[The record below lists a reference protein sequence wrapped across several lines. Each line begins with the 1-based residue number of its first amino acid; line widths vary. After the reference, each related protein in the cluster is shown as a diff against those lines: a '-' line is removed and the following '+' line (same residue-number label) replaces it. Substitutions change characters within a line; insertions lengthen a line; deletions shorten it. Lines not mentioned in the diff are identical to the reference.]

1 MRVNYFIKTLFLFL
15 LVSFN
20 ANGQSLETLKYQG
33 YLLRDYTK
41 YQKAIKIIESSSNL
55 SKTESTEELIHFY
68 YLLTSELIAKK
79 KVNDAEINIEKAEDI
94 INALLKK
101 EPNNAL
107 ALNYKGVFIGYEIA
121 LNKSVAIIKGKSCT
135 NYLEKAYQLEPNNP
149 QILFDKGNSLYYSPK
164 LFGGN
169 KKEALK
175 YFQKAISLL
184 EKQNKYHQNWIYL
197 QLLVLEAHSYE
208 LLNND
213 AQAEKIYLKALK
225 TEPNFP
231 LVKNDLY
238 PKLKARMSGASNE
251 KAKEIDYSLDKK
263 K

>member
-1 MRVNYFIKTLFLFL
+1 MRSKNTIKLILPLLFVATMLK
-15 LVSFN
+15 
-20 ANGQSLETLKYQG
+20 GQSLEQLKYQG
-33 YLLRDYTK
+33 YLQRDHTK
-41 YQKAIKIIESSSNL
+41 FQRAIKYIESNSNL
-55 SKTESTEELIHFY
+55 SKTENVQELIHCY

-79 KVNDAEINIEKAEDI
+79 KVDDAESNIKKAEDLI
-94 INALLKK
+94 SDLLKK

-121 LNKSVAIIKGKSCT
+121 LNKSIAIIKGKSCT
-135 NYLEKAYQLEPNNP
+135 NYLDKAYQLDPNNP

-175 YFQKAISLL
+175 YFQKAILIL
-184 EKQNKYHQNWIYL
+184 EKQNKSHQNWIYL

-213 AQAEKIYLKALK
+213 SQAEKIYLKALK
-225 TEPNFP
+225 IEPNFP

-238 PKLKARMSGASNE
+238 PKLKARINGASNE
-251 KAKEIDYSLDKK
+251 KAKEIDYSVDKK